1 MYYFFSWNTSTKLNE
16 TMLSNLDFNNNGK
29 KSLKVIQKTLKS
41 FAKLNVDYS
50 KTIIEASKTIYE
62 QGLNANGF
70 NNLKI

>member
-50 KTIIEASKTIYE
+50 KTIIEASKNIWTR
-62 QGLNANGF
+62 A
-70 NNLKI
+70 